1 MFIAPAA
8 AEQALVNVTGD
19 DNCNDKERKCVELM
33 RKDQSAPIT
42 GLERSQ
48 KHP

>member
-8 AEQALVNVTGD
+8 AEQALENVTED
-19 DNCNDKERKCVELM
+19 DNCSDKERKSTELM
-33 RKDQSAPIT
+33 RKDQSSPIT
-42 GLERSQ
+42 GLERSK